1 MNFSFLLYWCKWC
14 SHEAE
19 STQEQTYMF
28 SVHGPCV
35 NVLPSVS
42 CDHWILET
50 LPGHTC
56 FRRLTLYIFCLE
68 NSLLQGGPGYLLW
81 HPLCRAGADLCTER
95 WGRLGLGHVDARR
108 LIGSGLCGWRGSLVR
123 KPGGGLKLRVCV
135 SSQTTSGNGQC
146 GFLEVVV

>member
-1 MNFSFLLYWCKWC
+1 
-14 SHEAE
+14 
-19 STQEQTYMF
+19 MF

-68 NSLLQGGPGYLLW
+68 NSLLQGGPGYLL
-81 HPLCRAGADLCTER
+81 
-95 WGRLGLGHVDARR
+95 
-108 LIGSGLCGWRGSLVR
+108 
-123 KPGGGLKLRVCV
+123 
-135 SSQTTSGNGQC
+135 
-146 GFLEVVV
+146 